1 MGVPIGDPGALPVVL
16 ASALL
21 APVCALAGLA
31 LGAVIRHT
39 AATMTATVA
48 VLVLL
53 PLVLTDGRHWSAVLD
68 HAMPYQAWI
77 RLSARPLADPL
88 PVDDLRSVDRLRG
101 VGTGRGRTGCRRRAP
116 ARPVTAADAGPLLTL
131 EASCHP
137 AAA

>member
-77 RLSARPLADPL
+77 RLSA
-88 PVDDLRSVDRLRG
+88 VDHSRSPFPWTTSGAWTVYAVWAL
-101 VGTGRGRTGCRRRAP
+101 
-116 ARPVTAADAGPLLTL
+116 
-131 EASCHP
+131 
-137 AAA
+137 AAAVLAVAGVHRRDQ